1 MYACC
6 CAACSGS
13 PTSAR
18 AARTAPTYVIRASA
32 DQALAQVVELAGRVV
47 RHAAVHRTG
56 LEHGAPR
63 RLEEAEALAE
73 RLSGRLTR
81 SLVAVADEVDE
92 RERLAHLRDV
102 DPGVQ
107 RAQPVGVDVAH
118 DVEEVGG
125 LAVQHDADVEEL
137 LAVRTRHAAQHDV
150 LVGLP
155 HPAPPGSHWRV
166 PSRAT
171 RKST

>member
-6 CAACSGS
+6 CAARSGS

-18 AARTAPTYVIRASA
+18 AARTAPTYVIWASA

-47 RHAAVHRTG
+47 RHAAVHRPG
-56 LEHGAPR
+56 LEDGAPR
-63 RLEEAEALAE
+63 RLEETEALAE
-73 RLSGRLTR
+73 RLSGRLAGA
-81 SLVAVADEVDE
+81 LVAVADEVDE
-92 RERLAHLRDV
+92 RERLPHLGHV
-102 DPGVQ
+102 DPGVE
-107 RAQPVGVDVAH
+107 RPQPVGIDVAH

-125 LAVQHDADVEEL
+125 LAVQDDADVEEL
-137 LAVRTRHAAQHDV
+137 LAVGSRHAAQHDV

-155 HPAPPGSHWRV
+155 HGAPPGSHWRV
-166 PSRAT
+166 PRRAT